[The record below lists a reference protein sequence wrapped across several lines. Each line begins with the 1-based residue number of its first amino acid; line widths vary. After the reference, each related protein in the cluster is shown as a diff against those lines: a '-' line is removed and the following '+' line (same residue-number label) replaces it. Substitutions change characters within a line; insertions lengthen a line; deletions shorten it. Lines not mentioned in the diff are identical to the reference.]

1 MAQYLPYIN
10 PVSPEPVLYQPDWGM
25 IGNALQKKDY
35 QFQQG
40 IGQARQ
46 AYNSVLNAPLSDP
59 SNVAVRDQYVKDAK
73 EKLKNLASADFS
85 LPENVQAAENVFSPF
100 WQDQFILKDQATTTW
115 YQTQQQ
121 KLAGWRDS
129 TDPKVRGMYS
139 PILEQYLNNGLYK
152 LQSAGRNPEQYAKV
166 QRREAVPFTNIQ
178 DYLQDMAGKEKD
190 KLEIKWDSPEG
201 PYLVSAINGEKSL
214 KKFSTWAQGMLSNNF
229 DEQFKITGQ
238 VEAENIEN
246 SIRHSNPNLS
256 DAQVHGLV
264 ADHVVSTLDRGRKQR
279 LNDIDAQ
286 VSEITNSLKTY
297 PETIGDPQQQ
307 ERFNQLIKDR
317 EELNNLKSTV
327 TKEYD
332 DFNKAGGDKEKI
344 KQNFVNNPSATAGYY
359 STLAKQAAINN
370 WAAARSSVQGQE
382 IKQNEAYF
390 KIKDLEFK
398 QQQETDK
405 VNYQNKFLELKSKGK
420 LSKDATLTYD
430 SQGNPIIGGSG
441 LEGEDVTTGGHF
453 IGLGQNILQT
463 KDAAEV
469 YNNHN
474 AFLNS
479 VGHDQI
485 FGTNGTLGVT
495 KNLGLDDEDIMQLSS
510 GLKRQ
515 LQQGE
520 DFQWRPEEIK
530 ALDKLSKA
538 DSFKDYWK
546 DTKADNVREGLLSYT
561 KKYFND
567 KLTNK
572 IDLSAEDYGIIKSY
586 YIGNAAFEELNANE
600 SKRKELVKSFIQA
613 DPKTYG
619 TITID
624 RNGKKDLI
632 QVDDLAKDMPTLELI
647 PYDHDNKDLKLSK
660 KDVARLF
667 MNGKLSTTN
676 QGEIFVG
683 DVKYGVS
690 KTNNDDGS
698 FSATRTYNTIYKE
711 IAKKYGE
718 SADFAALMNKANNAV
733 IPNLPF
739 YQSQTGKL
747 GTVWHYDLDDVKKDP
762 QSFVLMEE
770 ALLPNNQT
778 NMYTIDVDGKSK
790 VIDDMKTRNAI
801 TMALNNRE
809 DLKKYV
815 KGFDYST
822 QGINGRPT
830 ITFNIGA
837 LKSNDKEEVGGK
849 KLTDLNTERIAIEI
863 SPDAKGTYLNNLPQ
877 NTGMYIY
884 DKLLRGESIKS
895 DDMVNSFGINYS
907 IVPNNSTNP
916 TGGVIEMKYILTTP
930 VKNPSTGI
938 IELKK
943 EPKTQREVFS
953 FNGDNAKTPDEVVMT
968 VNNLASEVLMYN
980 QNNTKQYNTISRTNG
995 TAINRDDVL
1004 RAKGIIK

>member
-1 MAQYLPYIN
+1 
-10 PVSPEPVLYQPDWGM
+10 
-25 IGNALQKKDY
+25 
-35 QFQQG
+35 
-40 IGQARQ
+40 
-46 AYNSVLNAPLSDP
+46 
-59 SNVAVRDQYVKDAK
+59 
-73 EKLKNLASADFS
+73 
-85 LPENVQAAENVFSPF
+85 
-100 WQDQFILKDQATTTW
+100 
-115 YQTQQQ
+115 
-121 KLAGWRDS
+121 
-129 TDPKVRGMYS
+129 
-139 PILEQYLNNGLYK
+139 
-152 LQSAGRNPEQYAKV
+152 
-166 QRREAVPFTNIQ
+166 
-178 DYLQDMAGKEKD
+178 
-190 KLEIKWDSPEG
+190 
-201 PYLVSAINGEKSL
+201 
-214 KKFSTWAQGMLSNNF
+214 
-229 DEQFKITGQ
+229 
-238 VEAENIEN
+238 
-246 SIRHSNPNLS
+246 
-256 DAQVHGLV
+256 
-264 ADHVVSTLDRGRKQR
+264 
-279 LNDIDAQ
+279 
-286 VSEITNSLKTY
+286 
-297 PETIGDPQQQ
+297 
-307 ERFNQLIKDR
+307 
-317 EELNNLKSTV
+317 
-327 TKEYD
+327 
-332 DFNKAGGDKEKI
+332 
-344 KQNFVNNPSATAGYY
+344 
-359 STLAKQAAINN
+359 
-370 WAAARSSVQGQE
+370 
-382 IKQNEAYF
+382 
-390 KIKDLEFK
+390 
-398 QQQETDK
+398 
-405 VNYQNKFLELKSKGK
+405 
-420 LSKDATLTYD
+420 
-430 SQGNPIIGGSG
+430 
-441 LEGEDVTTGGHF
+441 
-453 IGLGQNILQT
+453 
-463 KDAAEV
+463 
-469 YNNHN
+469 
-474 AFLNS
+474 
-479 VGHDQI
+479 
-485 FGTNGTLGVT
+485 
-495 KNLGLDDEDIMQLSS
+495 MQLSS

-561 KKYFND
+561 KKYFKD

-600 SKRKELVKSFIQA
+600 SKRKELVNSFIQA

-647 PYDHDNKDLKLSK
+647 PYDHNNKDLKLSK
-660 KDVARLF
+660 KDLARLF

-676 QGEIFVG
+676 QGEIFIG
-683 DVKYGVS
+683 DVKYGIS
-690 KTNNDDGS
+690 KTNDDNGS
-698 FSATRTYNTIYKE
+698 FSATKTYNTIYKE
-711 IAKKYGE
+711 LAKKYGQ

-762 QSFVLMEE
+762 QSFVLMLE

-790 VIDDMKTRNAI
+790 VINDMKTRNAI

-916 TGGVIEMKYILTTP
+916 TGGIIEMKYILITP

-980 QNNTKQYNTISRTNG
+980 QNNTKQYNTISKTNG
-995 TAINRDDVL
+995 TAINRDEVL